1 MKMDTDAVRARV
13 RDVIAEMVGQRVLDS
28 EPIVSSGLI
37 DSLSVV
43 NLITRLERNLNI
55 TIPQANLQPDDFDT
69 VDLIVD
75 TLQREAR

>member
-1 MKMDTDAVRARV
+1 MKMDTGAVRARV
-13 RDVIAEMVGQRVLDS
+13 RDVIAEMVGQRIQDS

-43 NLITRLERNLNI
+43 NLITRLERNLNV